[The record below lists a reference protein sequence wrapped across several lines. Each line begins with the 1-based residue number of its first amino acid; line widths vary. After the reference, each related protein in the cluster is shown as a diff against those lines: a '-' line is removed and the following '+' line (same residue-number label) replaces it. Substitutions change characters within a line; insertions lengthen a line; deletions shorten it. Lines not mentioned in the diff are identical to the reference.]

1 MTVTPLDPA
10 YRPGKIIA
18 LHLNYE
24 SRIAQRGRRPAFPSF
39 FLKPQSSLAL
49 TGGTIERPAG
59 TELLAF
65 EGEIALIIG
74 AHVRHID
81 DPALGWAA
89 VSAITAANDFG
100 VYDLRYVDKGSN
112 LRNKGGDGFTPIG
125 PNTIDATALDP
136 SALRVRTWVNG
147 VIKQDDTTEKLAFSL
162 GTLIADLSQL
172 MTLEP
177 GDIILTGTPA
187 GSSVV
192 LPGDV
197 VEVEVDA
204 PTAPGAPTTGRLV
217 TTVTEGVHQLPAF
230 SAGPKVD
237 DLQREEAWGSRE
249 EAGLPAAF
257 ELTDELKDKL
267 RSVATATLS
276 QLLRKRGYN
285 NVSIDGLTATHPGAK
300 VVGRARTLRYIANR
314 EDLFESHGGG
324 YNAQKRLFDSLQ
336 RDDVV
341 VIEARGETES
351 GTLGDVL
358 ALRARHL
365 GAAALI
371 TDGGI
376 RDLAVV
382 TEIGVPAYHSGGHP
396 AVLGRRH
403 VPWEFDNTVTC
414 GGCAVQPGDVVVGD
428 SDGILVIP
436 PFLVEEVVT
445 EAIAQEEQEEF
456 IAEVVAGGEPVKDVF
471 PLNATWKAKFEA
483 WKAARS

>member
-49 TGGTIERPAG
+49 TGETIERPAG

-74 AHVRHID
+74 AHVRHVD

-125 PNTIDATALDP
+125 PNVIEATGLDP
-136 SALRVRTWVNG
+136 AALRVRTWVNG
-147 VIKQDDTTEKLAFSL
+147 EIKQDDTTEKLAFSL

-177 GDIILTGTPA
+177 GDIVLTGTPA

-192 LPGDV
+192 VPGDV

-217 TTVTEGVHQLPAF
+217 TTVTEGVHKLPAF

-237 DLQREEAWGSRE
+237 DLQREEAWGSRA
-249 EAGLPAAF
+249 EAGLPPVF
-257 ELTDELKDKL
+257 ELTEELKGKL

-285 NVSIDGLTATHPGAK
+285 NVSIDGLIATHPDAK
-300 VVGRARTLRYIANR
+300 IVGRARTLRYIANR

-324 YNAQKRLFDSLQ
+324 YNAQKRLFDSLN
-336 RDDVV
+336 RDDIV

-365 GAAALI
+365 GAAGII

-382 TEIGVPAYHSGGHP
+382 TEIGVPAYHAGGHP
-396 AVLGRRH
+396 AVLGRFH
-403 VPWEFDNTVTC
+403 VPWEYDNTVTC
-414 GGCAVQPGDVVVGD
+414 GGCAVQPGDVIVGD
-428 SDGILVIP
+428 SDGVLVIP
-436 PFLVEEVVT
+436 PKLVEELVN
-445 EAIAQEEQEEF
+445 EAIVQEEQEEF

-471 PLNATWKAKFEA
+471 PLNAAWKEKYEA

>member
-1 MTVTPLDPA
+1 MTVTPIDPA

-24 SRIAQRGRRPAFPSF
+24 SRIAQRGRRPAYPSF
-39 FLKPQSSLAL
+39 FLKPQSSMAY

-74 AHVRHID
+74 AHVRHVD
-81 DPALGWAA
+81 DATLGWAA

-112 LRNKGGDGFTPIG
+112 LRNKGGDGFTPVG
-125 PNTIDATALDP
+125 PNVIDATGLD
-136 SALRVRTWVNG
+136 SGALRVRTWVNG
-147 VIKQDDTTEKLAFSL
+147 VLKQDDTTEKLAFSL
-162 GTLIADLSQL
+162 GTLVADLSQL

-177 GDIILTGTPA
+177 GDMILTGTPA

-204 PTAPGAPTTGRLV
+204 PTAPGAPSTGRLV
-217 TTVTEGVHQLPAF
+217 TTVTEGIHPMPAF

-237 DLQREEAWGSRE
+237 DLQREEAWGSRA
-249 EAGLPAAF
+249 EAGLPPLF
-257 ELTDELKDKL
+257 ELTDELKAKL
-267 RSVATATLS
+267 HSVATATLS
-276 QLLRKRGYN
+276 QQLRKRGFN
-285 NVSIDGLTATHPGAK
+285 NVSIDGLVPTHPASK

-336 RDDVV
+336 PDDVV

-358 ALRARHL
+358 ALRAKHL

-403 VPWEFDNTVTC
+403 VPWDNDLTITC
-414 GGCAVQPGDVVVGD
+414 GGCAVQPGDVIVAD

-436 PFLVEEVVT
+436 PHLVDELVNDC
-445 EAIAQEEQEEF
+445 IAQELEEEF

-471 PLNATWKAKFEA
+471 PLNKAWREKFEA

>member
-1 MTVTPLDPA
+1 MTVKPLETGFA
-10 YRPGKIIA
+10 PGKIIA
-18 LHLNYE
+18 LHLNYP
-24 SRIAQRGRRPAFPSF
+24 SRIAQRGRSPQFPSY
-39 FLKPQSSLAL
+39 FLKPGTSLAT

-74 AHVRHID
+74 KEVRRV
-81 DPALGWAA
+81 DPEAGWAA
-89 VSAITAANDFG
+89 ISGITAANDFG

-112 LRNKGGDGFTPIG
+112 LRNKCGDGFTPLG
-125 PNTIDATALDP
+125 PNVIDAAGVDP
-136 SALRVRTWVNG
+136 RGIRVRTWVNG
-147 VIKQDDTTEKLAFSL
+147 TLAQDDTSADLTFWFGLLVS
-162 GTLIADLSQL
+162 DLSQL

-177 GDIILTGTPA
+177 GDVILTGTPA

-192 LPGDV
+192 KPGDV

-204 PTAPGAPTTGRLV
+204 PTAAGSPSTGRLV
-217 TTVTEGVHQLPAF
+217 TTVTEGTVPMPSY

-249 EAGLPAAF
+249 AAGLPVEF
-257 ELTDELKDKL
+257 ELTDELKAKL
-267 RSVATATLS
+267 ASVATATLS
-276 QLLRKRGYN
+276 GQLRKRGLN
-285 NVSIDGLTATHPGAK
+285 NVSIDGLKPTHPEAK
-300 VVGRARTLRYIANR
+300 VVGRARTLRYVANR

-324 YNAQKRLFDSLQ
+324 YNAQKRLFDSLHN
-336 RDDVV
+336 DDIV

-371 TDGGI
+371 TDGGV
-376 RDLAVV
+376 RDLAAV
-382 TEIGVPAYHSGGHP
+382 TEIGVPTFHSGGHP

-403 VPWEFDNTVTC
+403 VPWDIDNTVTC
-414 GGCAVQPGDVVVGD
+414 GGCAVQPGDVIVGD
-428 SDGILVIP
+428 ADGLIVIP
-436 PFLVEEVVT
+436 PKLVEEVVND
-445 EAIAQEEQEEF
+445 AIAQELEEVF
-456 IAEVVAGGEPVKDVF
+456 IAEIVASGEPVKETF
-471 PLNATWKAKFEA
+471 PLSAAWREKFNA